1 MLREYLM
8 PSRCRTVSWKLF
20 NILVIASSFTGIIS
34 ISISRGH
41 YLIDILLAYYVTTRV
56 FWIYHTL
63 ANNYSLRVCTYM
75 CVYVYYMY
83 VYVYIVKCMY
93 TYTYLYAYL
102 YVFICVL
109 IHTYMYEYVLIRDIL
124 LFVSQTSSQTN
135 YLSRVWW
142 WHLFRYFESIPH
154 ERRVVA
160 SSRDSSPKQSK
171 SLEYCNCDSGVQ
183 TVKRSFEWP
192 LPWPRCLRRAS
203 RYRQRL
209 IQTAEA

>member
-8 PSRCRTVSWKLF
+8 PSRCRTISWKLF
-20 NILVIASSFTGIIS
+20 NILIIATSFTGIIS

-63 ANNYSLRVCTYM
+63 ANNYSLRVSRSATCIEVTPSS
-75 CVYVYYMY
+75 
-83 VYVYIVKCMY
+83 
-93 TYTYLYAYL
+93 
-102 YVFICVL
+102 FN
-109 IHTYMYEYVLIRDIL
+109 
-124 LFVSQTSSQTN
+124 QTSTQSN

-154 ERRVVA
+154 ERRVT
-160 SSRDSSPKQSK
+160 SRDSSPKQTK
-171 SLEYCNCDSGVQ
+171 PLEYCSCDSGVQ
-183 TVKRSFEWP
+183 TVKRAFEWP
-192 LPWPRCLRRAS
+192 LPWPRCLRRAN

-209 IQTAEA
+209 LPTAAA